1 VCKLSGFFR
10 VGPVKIRVRLAYHK
24 LTSEQFF
31 ILQIKTSK
39 ACKVVK
45 KEIQY
50 VITRTVAKMSN
61 YGLSNSTT
69 FMPLKSGWTGPL
81 KTEGNDFRIYV
92 LGFSFL
98 ACRVLP
104 FSLNSHQTEGITSA
118 SIQTFLFLFP
128 PVYRPTF
135 QGGK

>member
-1 VCKLSGFFR
+1 M
-10 VGPVKIRVRLAYHK
+10 KIRVRLAHHK

-69 FMPLKSGWTGPL
+69 FMPFKSGWTGPL

-98 ACRVLP
+98 ACSRVLP
-104 FSLNSHQTEGITSA
+104 SV
-118 SIQTFLFLFP
+118 SIPIRPRGVSFNTNFFIFVSRYIGQLFK
-128 PVYRPTF
+128 
-135 QGGK
+135 GGSGGRNHWNMR